1 MTKREMYGDQPV
13 PEFRLLKGDCL
24 VTLKTLDDNSVDSV
38 VCDPPYHLQ
47 STVRRYGKE
56 GSAPPSDSW
65 PGVSSKGFMGK
76 DWDGGDIAFRPDV
89 WRECLRVL
97 QPGGH
102 LIAFG
107 GTRTIPRITCAIED
121 AGFEIR
127 DQLGWIYYSGFPKS
141 HCVSKGIDRHLGGN
155 REVVSEK
162 KQSGSKFK
170 LTEMIMDNGGFN
182 DPDRSSYSI
191 TAPATPQ
198 AKQWKGWGTALKP
211 AQEPACL
218 ARKPIS
224 EKSIAANVL
233 RWGTGG
239 LNIDACRFSYG
250 DPCWVGPQEMPP
262 AVPQPMFG
270 TSPGNVL
277 DYAAGIGRNG
287 QRFDPSLGRWPANI
301 YACPKPSRTEKE
313 AGLRHLEPIA
323 GHDAVS
329 RKEGSAGLDNPRAGA
344 GRTAAEVR
352 NTHPTVK
359 PIGLFRWLCRLV
371 TPPGGTVLDP
381 FLGSG
386 TTAVAAVLEGF
397 DSIGCE
403 LTEEYHPIIEG
414 RIARAYKDWRDDNRQ
429 YRLFG

>member
-1 MTKREMYGDQPV
+1 MTMTEKRERYGDLIV

-24 VTLKTLDDNSVDSV
+24 ETLKTIPDNSVDSV

-47 STVRRYGKE
+47 SIVQRYGKE
-56 GSAPPSDSW
+56 GSAPAQEGTD
-65 PGVSSKGFMGK
+65 GLFKRSSKGFMGK
-76 DWDGGDIAFRPDV
+76 TWDGGDIAFRPDV

-97 QPGGH
+97 KPGGH

-107 GTRTIPRITCAIED
+107 GTRTIHRITCAIED

-141 HCVSKGIDRHLGGN
+141 HCVSKGIDRHLGAD
-155 REVVSEK
+155 REVVGNKRSGIG
-162 KQSGSKFK
+162 SGSSYGK
-170 LTEMIMDNGGFN
+170 IVGSPN
-182 DPDRSSYSI
+182 PDTNIVSV

-198 AKQWKGWGTALKP
+198 AEQWDGWGTALKP

-218 ARKPIS
+218 ARKTIS

-233 RWGTGG
+233 KWGTGG
-239 LNIDACRFSYG
+239 LNIDACRFAYG
-250 DPCWVGPQEMPP
+250 DPCWVGPSDEVSNIVGSIRGGVTGLGKRMSGQVNNRPH
-262 AVPQPMFG
+262 
-270 TSPGNVL
+270 PG
-277 DYAAGIGRNG
+277 
-287 QRFDPSLGRWPANI
+287 GRWPANI

-313 AGLRHLEPIA
+313 AGLQHLDPIA

-329 RKEGSAGLDNPRAGA
+329 RAEGSAGLDNPRAGA
-344 GRTAAEVR
+344 GRTADEIR

-359 PIGLFRWLCRLV
+359 PTNLFRWLCRLV

-386 TTAVAAVLEGF
+386 TTAVSAILEGF
-397 DSIGCE
+397 DALGCE

-414 RIARAYKDWRDDNRQ
+414 RIDEAYKAWRNENRQ
-429 YRLFG
+429 YRLFE

>member
-1 MTKREMYGDQPV
+1 MTEKRERYGDLIV

-24 VTLKTLDDNSVDSV
+24 ETLKTIPDNSVDSV

-47 STVRRYGKE
+47 SIVQRYGKE
-56 GSAPPSDSW
+56 GSAPAQEGTD
-65 PGVSSKGFMGK
+65 GLFKRSSKGFMGK
-76 DWDGGDIAFRPDV
+76 TWDGGDIAFRPDV
-89 WRECLRVL
+89 WKECLRVL
-97 QPGGH
+97 KPGGH

-107 GTRTIPRITCAIED
+107 GTRTIHRITCAIED

-141 HCVSKGIDRHLGGN
+141 HCVSKGIDRHLGAD
-155 REVVSEK
+155 REVVGNKRSGIG
-162 KQSGSKFK
+162 SGSSYGK
-170 LTEMIMDNGGFN
+170 IVGSPN
-182 DPDRSSYSI
+182 PDTNIVSV

-198 AKQWKGWGTALKP
+198 AEQWDGWGTALKP

-233 RWGTGG
+233 KWGTGG
-239 LNIDACRFSYG
+239 LNIDACRFAYG
-250 DPCWVGPQEMPP
+250 DPCWVGPADEVSNIAGSIRGGVTGLGKRMSGQVNNRPH
-262 AVPQPMFG
+262 
-270 TSPGNVL
+270 PG
-277 DYAAGIGRNG
+277 
-287 QRFDPSLGRWPANI
+287 GRWPANI

-313 AGLRHLEPIA
+313 AGLQHLDPIA

-329 RKEGSAGLDNPRAGA
+329 RAEGSAGLDNPRAGA
-344 GRTAAEVR
+344 GRTADEIR

-359 PIGLFRWLCRLV
+359 PTNLFRWLCRLV

-386 TTAVAAVLEGF
+386 TTAVSAILEGF
-397 DSIGCE
+397 DAVGCE

-414 RIARAYKDWRDDNRQ
+414 RIDEAYKAWRNENRQ
-429 YRLFG
+429 YRLFQ

>member
-1 MTKREMYGDQPV
+1 MTMTEKRERYGDLIV

-24 VTLKTLDDNSVDSV
+24 ETLKTIPDNSVDSV

-47 STVRRYGKE
+47 SIVQRYGKE
-56 GSAPPSDSW
+56 GSAPAQEGTD
-65 PGVSSKGFMGK
+65 GLFKRSSKGFMGK
-76 DWDGGDIAFRPDV
+76 TWDGGDIAFRTDV

-97 QPGGH
+97 KPGGH

-107 GTRTIPRITCAIED
+107 GTRTIHRITCAIED

-141 HCVSKGIDRHLGGN
+141 HCVSKGIDRHLGAD
-155 REVVSEK
+155 REVVGNKRSGIG
-162 KQSGSKFK
+162 SGS
-170 LTEMIMDNGGFN
+170 
-182 DPDRSSYSI
+182 SYGKIVGSPNPESNI
-191 TAPATPQ
+191 VSVTAPATPQ
-198 AKQWKGWGTALKP
+198 AEQWDGWGTALKP

-233 RWGTGG
+233 KWGTGG
-239 LNIDACRFSYG
+239 LNIDACRFAYG
-250 DPCWVGPQEMPP
+250 DPCWVGPSDEVSNIVGSIRGGVTGLGKRMSGQVNNRPH
-262 AVPQPMFG
+262 
-270 TSPGNVL
+270 PG
-277 DYAAGIGRNG
+277 
-287 QRFDPSLGRWPANI
+287 GRWPANI

-313 AGLRHLEPIA
+313 AGLQHLDPIA

-329 RKEGSAGLDNPRAGA
+329 RAEGSAGLDNPRAGA
-344 GRTAAEVR
+344 GRTADEIR

-359 PIGLFRWLCRLV
+359 PTNLFRWLCRLV

-386 TTAVAAVLEGF
+386 TTAVSAILEGF
-397 DSIGCE
+397 DAVGCE

-414 RIARAYKDWRDDNRQ
+414 RIDEAYKAWRNENRQ
-429 YRLFG
+429 YRLFQ

>member
-1 MTKREMYGDQPV
+1 MTMTEKRERYGDLIV

-24 VTLKTLDDNSVDSV
+24 ETLKTIPDNSVDSV

-47 STVRRYGKE
+47 SIVQRYGKE
-56 GSAPPSDSW
+56 GSAPAQEGTD
-65 PGVSSKGFMGK
+65 GLFKRSSKGFMGK
-76 DWDGGDIAFRPDV
+76 TWDGGDIAFRTDV

-97 QPGGH
+97 KPGGH

-107 GTRTIPRITCAIED
+107 GTRTIHRITCAIED

-141 HCVSKGIDRHLGGN
+141 HCVSKGIDRHLGAD
-155 REVVSEK
+155 REVVGNKRSGIG
-162 KQSGSKFK
+162 SGSSYGK
-170 LTEMIMDNGGFN
+170 IVGSPN
-182 DPDRSSYSI
+182 PDTNIVSV

-198 AKQWKGWGTALKP
+198 AEQWDGWGTALKP

-224 EKSIAANVL
+224 EKSIASNVL
-233 RWGTGG
+233 KWGTGG
-239 LNIDACRFSYG
+239 LNIDACRFAYG
-250 DPCWVGPQEMPP
+250 DPCWVGPSDEVSNIVGSIRGGVTGLGKRMSGQVNNRPH
-262 AVPQPMFG
+262 
-270 TSPGNVL
+270 PG
-277 DYAAGIGRNG
+277 
-287 QRFDPSLGRWPANI
+287 GRWPANI

-313 AGLRHLEPIA
+313 AGLQHLDPIA

-329 RKEGSAGLDNPRAGA
+329 RAEGSAGLDNPRAGA
-344 GRTAAEVR
+344 GRTADEIR

-359 PIGLFRWLCRLV
+359 PTNLFRWLCRLV

-386 TTAVAAVLEGF
+386 TTAVSAILEGF
-397 DSIGCE
+397 DAVGCE

-414 RIARAYKDWRDDNRQ
+414 RIDEAYKAWRNENRQ
-429 YRLFG
+429 YRLFQ

>member
-1 MTKREMYGDQPV
+1 MTMTEKRERYGDLIV

-24 VTLKTLDDNSVDSV
+24 ETLKTIPDNSVDSV

-47 STVRRYGKE
+47 SIVQRYGKE
-56 GSAPPSDSW
+56 GSAPAQEGTD
-65 PGVSSKGFMGK
+65 GLFKRSSKGFMGK
-76 DWDGGDIAFRPDV
+76 TWDGGDIAFRPDV
-89 WRECLRVL
+89 WKECLRVL
-97 QPGGH
+97 KPGGH

-107 GTRTIPRITCAIED
+107 GTRTIHRITCAIED

-141 HCVSKGIDRHLGGN
+141 HCVSKGIDRHLGAD
-155 REVVSEK
+155 REVVGNKRSGIG
-162 KQSGSKFK
+162 SGSSYGK
-170 LTEMIMDNGGFN
+170 IVGSPN
-182 DPDRSSYSI
+182 PDSNIVSV

-198 AKQWKGWGTALKP
+198 AEQWDGWGTALKP

-224 EKSIAANVL
+224 EKSIASNVL
-233 RWGTGG
+233 KWGTGG
-239 LNIDACRFSYG
+239 LNIDACRFAYG
-250 DPCWVGPQEMPP
+250 DPCWVGPSDEVSNIVGSIRGGVTGLGKRMSGQVNNRPH
-262 AVPQPMFG
+262 
-270 TSPGNVL
+270 PG
-277 DYAAGIGRNG
+277 
-287 QRFDPSLGRWPANI
+287 GRWPANI

-313 AGLRHLEPIA
+313 AGLQHLDPIA

-329 RKEGSAGLDNPRAGA
+329 RAEGSAGLDNPRAGA
-344 GRTAAEVR
+344 GRTADEIR

-359 PIGLFRWLCRLV
+359 PTNLFRWLCRLV

-386 TTAVAAVLEGF
+386 TTAVSAILEGF
-397 DSIGCE
+397 DAVGCE

-414 RIARAYKDWRDDNRQ
+414 RIDEAYKAWRNENRQ
-429 YRLFG
+429 YRLFQ

>member
-1 MTKREMYGDQPV
+1 MTEKRERYGDQIV
-13 PEFRLLKGDCL
+13 PEFKLLKGDCL
-24 VTLKTLDDNSVDSV
+24 VTLKTIPDNSVDSV

-47 STVRRYGKE
+47 SIVQRYGKE
-56 GSAPPSDSW
+56 GSAPAQEGTD
-65 PGVSSKGFMGK
+65 GLYKRSSKGFMGK
-76 DWDGGDIAFRPDV
+76 TWDGGDIAFRPDV

-97 QPGGH
+97 KPGGH

-107 GTRTIPRITCAIED
+107 GTRTIHRITCAIED

-141 HCVSKGIDRHLGGN
+141 HCISKGIDRYLGAD
-155 REVVSEK
+155 REVIGNKRSGIE
-162 KQSGSKFK
+162 SGSSYGK
-170 LTEMIMDNGGFN
+170 IVGSPN
-182 DPDRSSYSI
+182 PDTNIVSV

-198 AKQWKGWGTALKP
+198 AKQWDGWGTALKP

-239 LNIDACRFSYG
+239 LNIDACRFAYG
-250 DPCWVGPQEMPP
+250 DPCWVGPSDEWGGFKHNGRQNGSG
-262 AVPQPMFG
+262 ATLTTIARFG
-270 TSPGNVL
+270 IQDQHN
-277 DYAAGIGRNG
+277 
-287 QRFDPSLGRWPANI
+287 LGRWPANI

-313 AGLRHLEPIA
+313 AGLQHLDPIA

-329 RKEGSAGLDNPRAGA
+329 RTEGSAGLDNPRAGA
-344 GRTAAEVR
+344 GRTANEIR

-359 PIGLFRWLCRLV
+359 PTNLFRWLCRLV

-386 TTAVAAVLEGF
+386 TTAVSAILEGF
-397 DSIGCE
+397 DAVGCE

-414 RIARAYKDWRDDNRQ
+414 RIVQAYKSWRDENRQ
-429 YRLFG
+429 YRLFQ

>member
-1 MTKREMYGDQPV
+1 MTNKGREMYGDQVV

-24 VTLKTLDDNSVDSV
+24 VTLKTLPDNCVDSV

-47 STVRRYGKE
+47 SIVQRYGKE
-56 GSAPPSDSW
+56 GSAPPQEGTD
-65 PGVSSKGFMGK
+65 GLFKRSSKGFMGK
-76 DWDGGDIAFRPDV
+76 TWDGGDIAFRPDV

-97 QPGGH
+97 KPGGH

-107 GTRTIPRITCAIED
+107 GTRTIHRITCAIED

-141 HCVSKGIDRHLGGN
+141 HCVSKGIDRHLGAD
-155 REVVSEK
+155 REVIGNKRSGIG
-162 KQSGSKFK
+162 SGSYGKIVGSPNP
-170 LTEMIMDNGGFN
+170 ESNIV
-182 DPDRSSYSI
+182 SV
-191 TAPATPQ
+191 TASATPQ
-198 AKQWKGWGTALKP
+198 AKQWEGWGTALKP

-250 DPCWVGPQEMPP
+250 DPCWVGPSDEVGPRSIGGWQDSYVGGKLKKPIS
-262 AVPQPMFG
+262 
-270 TSPGNVL
+270 TLDPG
-277 DYAAGIGRNG
+277 
-287 QRFDPSLGRWPANI
+287 GRWPANI

-313 AGLRHLEPIA
+313 AGLRHLDPIA
-323 GHDAVS
+323 GHAAVS

-344 GRTAAEVR
+344 GRTADAIR

-359 PIGLFRWLCRLV
+359 PTNLFRWLCRLV
-371 TPPGGTVLDP
+371 TPPGGLVLDP

-386 TTAVAAVLEGF
+386 TTAVSAVLEGF
-397 DSIGCE
+397 DAIGCE

-414 RIARAYKDWRDDNRQ
+414 RIAQAYKSWRDENRQ

>member
-1 MTKREMYGDQPV
+1 MTNKEREMYGNQIV
-13 PEFRLLKGDCL
+13 PEFKLLKGDCL
-24 VTLKTLDDNSVDSV
+24 VTLNTIPDNSVDSV

-47 STVRRYGKE
+47 SIVQRYGKE
-56 GSAPPSDSW
+56 GSAPAQEGTD
-65 PGVSSKGFMGK
+65 GLYKRSSKGFMGK
-76 DWDGGDIAFRPDV
+76 TWDGGDIAFRTDV

-97 QPGGH
+97 KPGGH

-107 GTRTIPRITCAIED
+107 GTRTIHRITCAIED

-141 HCVSKGIDRHLGGN
+141 HNISINIDKSKGIIGHHGKSMQLDGN
-155 REVVSEK
+155 PLMQLKPHTDPREYTPPKPKSEE
-162 KQSGSKFK
+162 S
-170 LTEMIMDNGGFN
+170 M
-182 DPDRSSYSI
+182 
-191 TAPATPQ
+191 
-198 AKQWKGWGTALKP
+198 QWKGWGTALKP

-250 DPCWVGPQEMPP
+250 DPCWVGPQGNHLNG
-262 AVPQPMFG
+262 G
-270 TSPGNVL
+270 TYSSGAQKLSRQSQVPGN
-277 DYAAGIGRNG
+277 GIG
-287 QRFDPSLGRWPANI
+287 QFVDPGGRWPANI

-313 AGLRHLEPIA
+313 AGLQHLDPIA

-329 RKEGSAGLDNPRAGA
+329 RAEGSAGLDNPRAGA
-344 GRTAAEVR
+344 GRTADEIR

-359 PIGLFRWLCRLV
+359 PTNLFRWLCRLV

-386 TTAVAAVLEGF
+386 TTAVSAILEGF
-397 DSIGCE
+397 DAVGCE

-414 RIARAYKDWRDDNRQ
+414 RIAQAYKSWRDENRQ
-429 YRLFG
+429 YRLFS